1 MDIGQ
6 EIKSSFKQGSNLTKL
21 IYFNIAIFIVVNLV
35 VVFFF
40 FFNAKDEATLLVRN
54 WLMVPASIDKLIT
67 RPWTILTYMFLHLD
81 FLHILF
87 NLLWFYW
94 FGRIFLHYFNQKQL
108 VGVYLWG
115 GLAGALLYILAFNLF
130 PVFSE
135 HLPAS
140 HALGASAAVM
150 AVAVAISFYV
160 PDYTLNLIFLGPVRI
175 KYIVL
180 FFIIT
185 DILTIPLSNAGG
197 HIAHLGGAFFGYL
210 FASRYKQGK
219 DLTRGINR
227 LIDGVVTWFRP
238 RTRMKV
244 SYGNKRSA
252 RSTYVPKDDLEYN
265 KRKKE
270 EQKEIDRILDKIASS
285 GYESLN
291 KKEKE
296 ILFRAGK

>member
-6 EIKSSFKQGSNLTKL
+6 EIKSSFRKGSNLTKL
-21 IYFNIAIFIVVNLV
+21 MYINLAVFILVNLV

-40 FFNAKDEATLLVRN
+40 FFNAKDEATLLVRD
-54 WLMVPASIDKLIT
+54 WLMVPASVEKLIT

-94 FGRIFLHYFNQKQL
+94 FGRIFLNYFTQKQM

-115 GLAGALLYILAFNLF
+115 GLAGAFLYILTFNVF

-135 HLPAS
+135 NLPAS

-150 AVAVAISFYV
+150 AIAVAISYYV
-160 PDYTLNLIFLGPVRI
+160 PDYTLNLVFVGPVKI
-175 KYIVL
+175 KYIIL

-185 DILTIPLSNAGG
+185 DVLTIPLSNAGG

-210 FASRYKQGK
+210 FAARYRRGK

-227 LIDGVVTWFRP
+227 FIDGLVTWFRP
-238 RTRMKV
+238 GKRMKV
-244 SYGNKRSA
+244 SYGNKSSA
-252 RSTYVPKDDLEYN
+252 KNAHVPKDDWEYN

-270 EQKEIDRILDKIASS
+270 EQKDIDRILDKIASS
-285 GYESLN
+285 GYDSLS